1 MYTITAAHWL
11 AGAARLESPNADDRP
26 DPADIA
32 LVVLHGISL
41 PPGEYGTGMV
51 EALFTNTLDV
61 RAHPALADLAGVRV
75 SSHLLIA
82 RTGRVTQFVP
92 FHRRA
97 WHAGASSYGGRAG
110 CNDWAIGIELEGVD
124 HAPYAEAQ
132 YEQLGGVLAAL
143 FRAYPRL
150 SLSALVGHCEVAPG
164 RKTDPGPAF
173 DWSRL
178 LRLLRGHVGYRGP

>member
-1 MYTITAAHWL
+1 MYTVTAAHWL
-11 AGAARLESPNADDRP
+11 AGAVRLASPNVDDRP
-26 DPADIA
+26 DPTDIA

-41 PPGEYGTGMV
+41 PPGEFGTGFV

-61 RAHPALADLAGVRV
+61 GSRPALADLAGVRV

-82 RTGRVTQFVP
+82 RTGQITQFAP
-92 FHRRA
+92 FQRRA
-97 WHAGASSYGGRAG
+97 WHAGVSSYAGRTA
-110 CNDWAIGIELEGVD
+110 CNDWAIGIELEGTD

-132 YEQLGGVLAAL
+132 YEQLRGVLAAL

-150 SLSALVGHCEVAPG
+150 SLCGVVGHCEIAPG

-173 DWSRL
+173 DWPRL
-178 LRLLRGHVGYRGP
+178 LRSMNMPR